1 MGNKLIDYM
10 ERIPN
15 WLRFIFLLL
24 SLASCKRTDT
34 NIHNTGNLSNE
45 IWKTVGVA
53 GQVIDEESKPLP
65 GASVKFGNQTITTDV
80 NGYFRFNQ
88 ASFNTE
94 QAFVTVAKAG
104 YFNGTRTFIP
114 RAGSN
119 NYIKI
124 QLLAAKIIGTVDAA
138 AGGTISMSNGVSI
151 KLPANG
157 IINGQNLPVEGKVT
171 VTAAYID
178 PDSSDASLKMP
189 GNDIGISSGNTKK
202 LLKSFGMIAVE
213 LTSSTGEKLNIRS
226 GYKATLQL
234 PLPLDLSSPAS
245 ISLSSFDESTGMW
258 KEEGEAV
265 KQGDFYIGSVSHFS
279 FWNMNLPLDFVK
291 FSMRLVGANG
301 SPVEGGTVKLSSLL
315 TGIEAFDLTDNLGYC
330 DGYIPLGEGLLLQV
344 FDNCQTEILNKNIG
358 PFTSDTDLGD
368 VPLAGSV
375 TLQTITGKVQNCD
388 GQPLKMGTLQVVL
401 DNNHFEFTNV
411 QDGNFSITFLNCMGS
426 SSVNL
431 IAIDESL
438 MQRSE
443 PVPLALSGNATNA
456 GVLQACGVEIP
467 AYFNIYIDG
476 VGQTWPNPVFGGW
489 IDTTTTYGD
498 NSNPVT
504 LFKGDT
510 TLDRKGL
517 NLNVKLSNPIHL
529 PDSANLISI
538 SVDRASPTWY
548 QPIDVHNFM
557 IKFDAFGDVG
567 KIIEGNFVGRFEKL
581 QGCCPNSTVLDT
593 VYISGQFRF
602 RRDKQWWTP

>member
-1 MGNKLIDYM
+1 MDYM
-10 ERIPN
+10 EKIPK
-15 WLRFIFLLL
+15 WLYFIFLLL
-24 SLASCKRTDT
+24 SIASCKRTDKD
-34 NIHNTGNLSNE
+34 IPNTGNVSNE

-65 GASVKFGNQTITTDV
+65 GASVKFGNQTITTDI

-88 ASFNTE
+88 ASFSTE
-94 QAFVTVAKAG
+94 QAFLTVAKAG

-119 NYIKI
+119 NYLKI
-124 QLLAAKIIGTVDAA
+124 QLLARKIIGTVDAT
-138 AGGTISMSNGVSI
+138 AGGAITMSNGISI
-151 KLPANG
+151 KLPGNG
-157 IINGQNLPVEGKVT
+157 IINGRNLPVEGKVT

-178 PDSSDASLKMP
+178 PNLADASLKMP
-189 GNDIGISSGNTKK
+189 GDNIGISSGNTKK
-202 LLKSFGMIAVE
+202 LLKSFGMIAIE
-213 LTSSTGEKLNIRS
+213 LTSSTGEKLNIRT

-234 PLPLDLSSPAS
+234 PIPFDPSLPAPTS

-258 KEEGEAV
+258 KEEGQAV
-265 KQGDFYIGSVSHFS
+265 RQGDFYIGLVSHFS

-301 SPVEGGTVKLSSLL
+301 SRVEGATVKLTSLL
-315 TGIEAFDLTDNLGYC
+315 TRIETFDLTDNLGYC
-330 DGYIPLGEGLLLQV
+330 DGYIPSGEGLVMQV
-344 FDNCQTEILNKNIG
+344 FDNCQTEILNKSIG
-358 PFTSDTDLGD
+358 PFTTDTDLGD

-388 GQPLKMGTLQVVL
+388 GQPLKVGTLQVVL
-401 DNNHFEFTNV
+401 DNNHFEFTNI
-411 QDGNFSITFLNCMGS
+411 QDGNFNITFLNCMGS

-443 PVPLALSGNATNA
+443 SVPLVLSGNGTNV

-476 VGQTWPNPVFGGW
+476 VDQTWTNTVFGGW
-489 IDTTTTYGD
+489 IDTTTSFGD

-510 TLDRKGL
+510 TLYRKGL
-517 NLNVKLSNPIHL
+517 TLNVKLYNPIHL

-538 SVDRASPTWY
+538 SIDRASAIWY
-548 QPIDVHNFM
+548 QPIDVRNFM
-557 IKFDAFGDVG
+557 IEFYAFGDVG
-567 KIIEGNFVGRFEKL
+567 KIIEGNFEGRFEKL

-593 VYISGQFRF
+593 VNISAQFRF